1 MNQALIFQNLI
12 VQVFSDKTDQDIIH
26 DLSQLSNQELQMLLT
41 PTNEIQAD
49 KTNHVSLMH
58 LFPLRIEVFK
68 WLVEQ
73 GGDPFVQDDEGKMP
87 SDLLN
92 PEVDTETYSTLNAF
106 LNVFKEKKQLEKQMA
121 ENSEQANA
129 YKQKI

>member
-26 DLSQLSNQELQMLLT
+26 DLSQLSNQELQTLLT

-58 LFPLRIEVFK
+58 LFPLHIEVFK

-73 GGDPFVQDDEGKMP
+73 GGDPFIQDDEGKMP

-106 LNVFKEKKQLEKQMA
+106 LNIFKEKKQLEKQIA
-121 ENSEQANA
+121 ENSEQANS